1 MKKSEIKNYLNN
13 FSKKQ
18 LIDELSSIIM
28 SNRDLKE
35 KYYILVNIDNKKQIT
50 DYVKD
55 IEV

>member
-1 MKKSEIKNYLNN
+1 MKKTEIKNYLNN